1 MKALSMS
8 GGGTKIAGLLGA
20 VEALNEQFDI
30 VAGVSAG
37 AIMVPIVGC
46 NKIREAKKVILNL
59 KLSDI
64 FSEKPV
70 NKNGAITVNAILNVA
85 KGKTYL
91 GKMDNLLVT
100 LSDMITELDWHWS
113 AKPIMLVQSVDME
126 DGHRWIENIKNV
138 SRPEAF
144 RAIKASASIP
154 VFVDGVNSYFDGG
167 LRNHN
172 PSRAII
178 ERYGSELTELVSIY
192 TRPENL
198 SEAIDQEYEPSN
210 VLDVLKRSI
219 EIMSIEISK
228 RDAEYEKEK
237 AKELGFKLR
246 QIFLPIHS
254 NGFYDIS
261 EMKTMYEDS
270 YNFIPQL

>member
-46 NKIREAKKVILNL
+46 NKIQEAKKVILNL

-100 LSDMITELDWHWS
+100 LSDTITELDWHWS

>member
-46 NKIREAKKVILNL
+46 NKIQEAKKVILNL

-91 GKMDNLLVT
+91 GKIDNLLVT
-100 LSDMITELDWHWS
+100 LSDTITELDWHWS

-246 QIFLPIHS
+246 QIFLPIRS

-261 EMKTMYEDS
+261 EMKTMYQDS

>member
-46 NKIREAKKVILNL
+46 NKIQEAKKVILNL

-246 QIFLPIHS
+246 QIFLPIRS

>member
-46 NKIREAKKVILNL
+46 NKIQEAKKVILNL

>member
-30 VAGVSAG
+30 IAGVSAG

-46 NKIREAKKVILNL
+46 NKIQEAKKVILNL

-237 AKELGFKLR
+237 AKELGFKLS
-246 QIFLPIHS
+246 QIFLPIRS

-261 EMKTMYEDS
+261 EMKTMYQDS
-270 YNFIPQL
+270 YNFIPKL